1 MKDAFMNKSRLYPN
15 PNPNDTT
22 PYSAKKKKPD
32 LVLKETEHFSN
43 LFFNGL
49 T

>member
-22 PYSAKKKKPD
+22 PYSAKKKTRFS
-32 LVLKETEHFSN
+32 TEGN
-43 LFFNGL
+43 
-49 T
+49 